1 MTWIINADMLAMMHA
16 INFAL
21 LRPNCRAALRG
32 DSIGD
37 PLAVIDRARVPAPEN
52 IRIHTVAFIST

>member
-21 LRPNCRAALRG
+21 LRSNCRAALTAHEG
-32 DSIGD
+32 AG
-37 PLAVIDRARVPAPEN
+37 
-52 IRIHTVAFIST
+52 T